1 MKKYLSVDVKDF
13 LLGLLLGIST
23 CMGIY
28 IYHGI

>member
-1 MKKYLSVDVKDF
+1 MKKLNVEIKDF
-13 LLGLLLGIST
+13 LLGLLLGISI

>member
-1 MKKYLSVDVKDF
+1 MKKLNIEFKDF
-13 LLGLLLGIST
+13 SLGLLLGISL

>member
-1 MKKYLSVDVKDF
+1 MKKVNIEVKDF
-13 LLGLLLGIST
+13 LLGLLLGISL

>member
-1 MKKYLSVDVKDF
+1 MKKVNIEIKDF
-13 LLGLLLGIST
+13 LLGLLLGISL